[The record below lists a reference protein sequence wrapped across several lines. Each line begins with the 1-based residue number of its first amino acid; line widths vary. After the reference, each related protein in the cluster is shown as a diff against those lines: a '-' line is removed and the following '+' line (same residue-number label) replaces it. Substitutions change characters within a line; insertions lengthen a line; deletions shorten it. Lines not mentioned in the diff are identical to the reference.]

1 MQFSILIAHYNNW
14 NYFQECY
21 QSIKSQTIQDYEII
35 IVDDCSTD
43 GSFYQLLEL
52 TKLDSK
58 LKLFQNP
65 ENKKVGYT
73 KKKCVEE
80 AQGKICFFVDPD
92 DFLAPNALS
101 EIAEAYNDNPNI
113 IATYSRIELIDTQS
127 KSKGLFNKTKKIE
140 NKKSNFFNINFEI
153 AHLFSFKKEAYEK
166 TSKINETLTSAV
178 DQDLYLKLYEL
189 GNFYFIN
196 KVQYYYRIHDKGVSQ
211 NQSQKEKLNKNWH
224 QVILDTCKRRNIQK
238 LYSKNIS
245 QINNLPDF
253 IYKKENTFLKKVL
266 KRIL

>member
-1 MQFSILIAHYNNW
+1 M
-14 NYFQECY
+14 
-21 QSIKSQTIQDYEII
+21 
-35 IVDDCSTD
+35 
-43 GSFYQLLEL
+43 
-52 TKLDSK
+52 
-58 LKLFQNP
+58 
-65 ENKKVGYT
+65 
-73 KKKCVEE
+73 
-80 AQGKICFFVDPD
+80 
-92 DFLAPNALS
+92 S